1 MVVGLGYQDMVPLPP
16 RFDPLPS
23 EITMNVYNTTF
34 RTGLAS
40 VVAKQLKGVASRSRT
55 SATTRRRPCRWA
67 RHSSATARSDLAA
80 KIAAQHVPGATLRK
94 DERAGTTVDVVIGNA
109 YTALVPEAD
118 VPAPA
123 PRPKAETP
131 MVARPCE

>member
-1 MVVGLGYQDMVPLPP
+1 MTSPP
-16 RFDPLPS
+16 R
-23 EITMNVYNTTF
+23 
-34 RTGLAS
+34 
-40 VVAKQLKGVASRSRT
+40 SRRST
-55 SATTRRRPCRWA
+55 CPCA
-67 RHSSATARSDLAA
+67 
-80 KIAAQHVPGATLRK
+80 LRK

>member
-1 MVVGLGYQDMVPLPP
+1 MWWRSSSRRGFKVKDVSN
-16 RFDPLPS
+16 DPQKTLQ
-23 EITMNVYNTTF
+23 M
-34 RTGLAS
+34 G
-40 VVAKQLKGVASRSRT
+40 
-55 SATTRRRPCRWA
+55 
-67 RHSSATARSDLAA
+67 TALIRYGEEGDLAA